1 MWYVCAK
8 VLFILYLLISAIKR
22 EPDLSEAGT
31 GHCGYTCT
39 TNYNILGLVFGR
51 WELLLEGLLNLGYAW
66 QDITY
71 IMLCSYCSF
80 FCNQHILTQYL
91 KLKIHIMTTSSS
103 RNDTTNIVI
112 SMSLLTSELLD
123 VTMK

>member
-39 TNYNILGLVFGR
+39 TNYKILGLVFGR

-71 IMLCSYCSF
+71 VMQLLF
-80 FCNQHILTQYL
+80 FFLQSAHFDSVS
-91 KLKIHIMTTSSS
+91 KIKDTY
-103 RNDTTNIVI
+103 ND
-112 SMSLLTSELLD
+112 L
-123 VTMK
+123 